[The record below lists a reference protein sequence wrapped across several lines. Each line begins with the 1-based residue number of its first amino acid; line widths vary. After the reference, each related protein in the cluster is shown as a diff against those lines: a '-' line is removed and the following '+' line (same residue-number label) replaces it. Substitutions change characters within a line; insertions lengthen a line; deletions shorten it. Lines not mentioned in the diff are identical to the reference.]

1 LDEGTDNY
9 IKTDNNFNKML
20 FILHRIKVNL
30 SLIIIVEAGIGKTS
44 LMIKLSLILNNGE
57 KLLKIFNIHPSITD

>member
-1 LDEGTDNY
+1 MDEGTDNY